1 MSVIKDE
8 KKLLSTIKRIDEKID
23 KNNDQKILAFFESL
37 GLTERDDVPKNFL
50 DWDTILIVVPDRHI
64 SHELKYYKYSIS
76 RLFFV
81 TNPHAEQI
89 HIYDFD
95 QWKSVTR
102 NKTQFQIRELMKT
115 SFGGVRKTPNENDDF
130 IKLAK

>member
-8 KKLLSTIKRIDEKID
+8 KKLLSAIKRIDEKID

-37 GLTERDDVPKNFL
+37 GLTEREDVPKNFL
-50 DWDTILIVVPDRHI
+50 DWETILIVVPDRHI
-64 SHELKYYKYSIS
+64 SHELKYYKFSIS

-81 TNPHAEQI
+81 TNPYADKI

-95 QWKSVTR
+95 EWKNATR
-102 NKTQFQIRELMKT
+102 NKTQFQIREMMKT
-115 SFGGVRKTPNENDDF
+115 SFGGVKKVNTENE
-130 IKLAK
+130 

>member
-8 KKLLSTIKRIDEKID
+8 KKLLNAIKRIDEKID

-37 GLTERDDVPKNFL
+37 GLTEREDVPKNFL

-64 SHELKYYKYSIS
+64 SHELKYYKFSIS

-81 TNPHAEQI
+81 TNPYADQI

-95 QWKSVTR
+95 EWKSVTR
-102 NKTQFQIRELMKT
+102 NKTQFQIREMMKT
-115 SFGGVRKTPNENDDF
+115 SFGGVKKSAADND
-130 IKLAK
+130 

>member
-50 DWDTILIVVPDRHI
+50 DWETILIIVPDRHI

-81 TNPHAEQI
+81 TNPYADQI

-115 SFGGVRKTPNENDDF
+115 SFGGVKKNASENE
-130 IKLAK
+130 